1 MAQLTDAAVAR
12 LKIPPGKIVFDAQLQ
27 GFGVRGL
34 SDGRKSW
41 VVQKRLG
48 SQHVRKV
55 IGDTAVMP
63 AKQARA
69 EAQALL
75 GAIGKGEDP
84 RTEELRKPGTVL
96 ELTNEYLAVGEKR
109 KGGKLS
115 PRTKVELRR
124 YLLKYWKPLHRL
136 QLVEV
141 TRRTIT
147 QQARAIAKDKGGV
160 TGNRA
165 FVALSAMLSWG
176 AREGWLDANPA
187 INANLP
193 FGEEKARDRVLSPD
207 ELAAI
212 WRAAGDESLG
222 LFGPIAR
229 LLLALPLRRSEIGGL
244 RADEVDLDQRLI
256 KLPAERCKNRRP
268 HTIPINELA
277 VQVLRTAPTLDGDTL
292 FGGTR
297 GGLIG
302 FRNWATGSTRLN
314 ALLQAAGTPVENWT
328 LHDFRRTCAT
338 RLGDLGVLPHVVEC
352 LLAHVSGF
360 RAGVAGTYNRARYM
374 DDMTEAMTR
383 WAGYINA
390 CLTGATERYIESLR
404 PPQAPAAPVTELH
417 AHRT

>member
-27 GFGVRGL
+27 GFGVRGVFP
-34 SDGRKSW
+34 DGRKSW

-96 ELTNEYLAVGEKR
+96 ELANEYLAVGER

-229 LLLALPLRRSEIGGL
+229 LLLALPLRRSEIGGW
-244 RADEVDLDQRLI
+244 RGRRGRPR
-256 KLPAERCKNRRP
+256 PAP
-268 HTIPINELA
+268 
-277 VQVLRTAPTLDGDTL
+277 D
-292 FGGTR
+292 
-297 GGLIG
+297 
-302 FRNWATGSTRLN
+302 
-314 ALLQAAGTPVENWT
+314 QAAGGALQEP
-328 LHDFRRTCAT
+328 AT
-338 RLGDLGVLPHVVEC
+338 
-352 LLAHVSGF
+352 AHHSDQ
-360 RAGVAGTYNRARYM
+360 RAGRAGAADGADPRRRYPVRRHPRRP
-374 DDMTEAMTR
+374 DR
-383 WAGYINA
+383 VPRRRQP
-390 CLTGATERYIESLR
+390 GA
-404 PPQAPAAPVTELH
+404 H
-417 AHRT
+417 A